1 MSNQILVDALAPIVS
16 RVVTSHCWKKHD
28 GKLSHIKQALTPA
41 KLAHHVNGGPAYGAA
56 QIQPGSSE
64 TRVAIFDLDS
74 HKGETPWHEMQAVAL
89 EIMTA
94 LESRDLRPIPF
105 RSSGGHGIHIYLLWD
120 APQDAYS
127 VRQALR
133 SVLEACGLSEG
144 TKGVSAREV
153 ELSPKQNSVP
163 VDGFG
168 NMVVLP
174 LAGKSVPLD
183 GFELEDLEKEYAA
196 GMEWPVS
203 SAIPLLEREQPVAPA
218 VGEVSVELETLKSAL
233 DAIPNSGDDE
243 LDYDAWRNVIFAL
256 HHATQGSSEGL
267 ALAHEFSARSSK
279 YVPAFLEER
288 VWPFAGKS
296 DDANRAPITARSILF
311 LARDAYG
318 WQEDVSGDFD
328 VVPVERAADGKPLP
342 EMPTLRRDSK
352 GSILPTVENV
362 QKSLAS
368 PAMVDWLIGYDAFRD
383 ELMWTPRGA
392 VEWRS
397 FTDPDYFRLRI
408 TLEQRGFKPVSK
420 DIMRDAVAHAGDENK
435 FDSAVTWLNGL
446 PAHDGV
452 ARVETFLT
460 RYFGVD
466 DTPYTRAVS
475 LYLWSA
481 MAGRVLQPG
490 VKADMVPILVGPQGI
505 GKSSGIAAMVP
516 SIEHFVEVSLG
527 EKDDNLA
534 RTMRGKLVGEIAEL
548 RGLQTRDL
556 ETVKAFVTRTHE
568 QWVPKFK
575 EFAQLFPRRL
585 VFIGT
590 TNQNEF
596 LADETGNRRWLP
608 VNATFADRD
617 AITADQLQ
625 LWAEARLKFIA
636 NGVMWSEAQALAGD
650 AHAEHTVTDTWA
662 ESVEHWLNEPEFEG
676 EIQRRATP
684 IRTHDVLVGALNF
697 VARDIQRVHENR
709 VGRLMVALGFEKRV
723 RRVDGRNT
731 KVWVEIAEN
740 DLW

>member
-1 MSNQILVDALAPIVS
+1 
-16 RVVTSHCWKKHD
+16 
-28 GKLSHIKQALTPA
+28 
-41 KLAHHVNGGPAYGAA
+41 
-56 QIQPGSSE
+56 
-64 TRVAIFDLDS
+64 
-74 HKGETPWHEMQAVAL
+74 
-89 EIMTA
+89 
-94 LESRDLRPIPF
+94 
-105 RSSGGHGIHIYLLWD
+105 
-120 APQDAYS
+120 
-127 VRQALR
+127 
-133 SVLEACGLSEG
+133 
-144 TKGVSAREV
+144 
-153 ELSPKQNSVP
+153 
-163 VDGFG
+163 
-168 NMVVLP
+168 
-174 LAGKSVPLD
+174 
-183 GFELEDLEKEYAA
+183 
-196 GMEWPVS
+196 
-203 SAIPLLEREQPVAPA
+203 
-218 VGEVSVELETLKSAL
+218 
-233 DAIPNSGDDE
+233 
-243 LDYDAWRNVIFAL
+243 
-256 HHATQGSSEGL
+256 
-267 ALAHEFSARSSK
+267 
-279 YVPAFLEER
+279 
-288 VWPFAGKS
+288 
-296 DDANRAPITARSILF
+296 
-311 LARDAYG
+311 
-318 WQEDVSGDFD
+318 
-328 VVPVERAADGKPLP
+328 
-342 EMPTLRRDSK
+342 MPTLRRDSK

>member
-1 MSNQILVDALAPIVS
+1 
-16 RVVTSHCWKKHD
+16 
-28 GKLSHIKQALTPA
+28 
-41 KLAHHVNGGPAYGAA
+41 
-56 QIQPGSSE
+56 
-64 TRVAIFDLDS
+64 
-74 HKGETPWHEMQAVAL
+74 
-89 EIMTA
+89 
-94 LESRDLRPIPF
+94 
-105 RSSGGHGIHIYLLWD
+105 
-120 APQDAYS
+120 
-127 VRQALR
+127 
-133 SVLEACGLSEG
+133 
-144 TKGVSAREV
+144 
-153 ELSPKQNSVP
+153 
-163 VDGFG
+163 
-168 NMVVLP
+168 
-174 LAGKSVPLD
+174 
-183 GFELEDLEKEYAA
+183 
-196 GMEWPVS
+196 
-203 SAIPLLEREQPVAPA
+203 
-218 VGEVSVELETLKSAL
+218 VSVELETLKSAL

-328 VVPVERAADGKPLP
+328 VVVPEPNALP

-420 DIMRDAVAHAGDENK
+420 DIMRDAVVHAGDENK

-452 ARVETFLT
+452 PRVETFLT

-590 TNQNEF
+590 TNQEEF
-596 LADETGNRRWLP
+596 LGDETGNRRWLP
-608 VNATFADRD
+608 VNATYVDRD
-617 AITADQLQ
+617 AIAADQLQ
-625 LWAEARLKFIA
+625 LWAEARLKFGA

-662 ESVEHWLNEPEFEG
+662 ESVEHWLNEPEFDDDSP
-676 EIQRRATP
+676 RRNSP
-684 IRTHDVLVGALNF
+684 FRLHDVLVGALNF
-697 VARDIQRVHENR
+697 STRDIQRAHETR
-709 VGRLMVALGFEKRV
+709 VGRLLVTLGFEKTV
-723 RRVDGRNT
+723 RRVNGTLR
-731 KVWVEIAEN
+731 KVWVESDEN
-740 DLW
+740 DLG